1 MANFAKLVKDE
12 ISRIARRE
20 AGRAVDPVR
29 KPSKALRR
37 SAADLKRRVAA
48 LEAEV
53 RFLKKEL
60 GRLAGTVQSE
70 GPKGAEKARITA
82 KGMRSLRRRLR
93 LSGLD
98 FAKLLGITPQ
108 MVYTW
113 DKASGPLRVRQ
124 TTRAAVLAV
133 RGLGAREAKRR
144 LAEMKGERKATRKR
158 GRRTRRAKRG

>member
-37 SAADLKRRVAA
+37 SAADLKRRVAT

-53 RFLKKEL
+53 KLLQKQVA
-60 GRLAGTVQSE
+60 RLAGTAQSE
-70 GPKGAEKARITA
+70 VPKGGEKARITA

-93 LSGLD
+93 LTGLD

-108 MVYTW
+108 MVYAW
-113 DKASGPLRVRQ
+113 EKASGPLRVRQ

-133 RGLGAREAKRR
+133 RGIGAREARRR
-144 LAEMKGERKATRKR
+144 LAQTKGEGKAPRK
-158 GRRTRRAKRG
+158 RAKRSKRARKR